1 MSTIVIICIALLGAL
16 IFVLGANVTR
26 HRAMRAKSGG
36 DQASMDPADRLFIAI
51 RAHGNASEYV
61 PTLIGLLVVCSFFTE
76 GWWLDVLAVLAV
88 AARLSHA
95 VGMLRAETLAGHGP
109 LRDFGAIGTYA
120 TGLALAVTAVVVAL

>member
-76 GWWLDVLAVLAV
+76 GGGSTYSPSSPSPPASPTRSACC
-88 AARLSHA
+88 
-95 VGMLRAETLAGHGP
+95 GP
-109 LRDFGAIGTYA
+109 RPWRA
-120 TGLALAVTAVVVAL
+120 TGRCGTSAPSAPTPPASPSR